1 MNIRVIINALLII
14 LILHIIIL
22 NIDFRVTIGK
32 NINIDKNKYLEN
44 FEEKKVGI
52 KPDNISEINS
62 LDFLTNDNDEFKK
75 KLTKFIKEEPVQP
88 ENNFEKK
95 NILPV
100 SAANA
105 YLNDNNVPNFES
117 NVADISKFFKINYDN
132 LNEDQ
137 LRSTSIEDLR
147 KNHNNSPDSMESGVI
162 HEQMISKKNI
172 TSATIKENNEIN
184 PFVRTS
190 KENPDTWSYK
200 NELPM
205 NGGTIVNGILGFD
218 SLESQFAV
226 YNPNKLNLQAADS
239 NNFDNIPHDDLRK
252 PIIYEN

>member
-22 NIDFRVTIGK
+22 NIDFKVTIGK
-32 NINIDKNKYLEN
+32 NINIDKNNYLEN
-44 FEEKKVGI
+44 FQGKKDGNLRSIDEI
-52 KPDNISEINS
+52 KPDNITEINS
-62 LDFLTNDNDEFKK
+62 LDFLTSDNDDFKK
-75 KLTKFIKEEPVQP
+75 KLTKFIKEDTVQP
-88 ENNFEKK
+88 ENKFEKK
-95 NILPV
+95 NILSV

-132 LNEDQ
+132 LNEEQ

-147 KNHNNSPDSMESGVI
+147 KNHDE
-162 HEQMISKKNI
+162 SKKNI
-172 TSATIKENNEIN
+172 ISASIKENDAIN

-252 PIIYEN
+252 PIVYEN

>member
-22 NIDFRVTIGK
+22 NIDFKVTIGK
-32 NINIDKNKYLEN
+32 NINIDKNNYLEN
-44 FEEKKVGI
+44 FQEKKDGNLHSIDEI

-62 LDFLTNDNDEFKK
+62 LDFLNSDNDDFKK
-75 KLTKFIKEEPVQP
+75 KLTKFIKEDTVQP
-88 ENNFEKK
+88 ENKFEKK
-95 NILPV
+95 NILSV

-132 LNEDQ
+132 LNEEQ

-147 KNHNNSPDSMESGVI
+147 KTHDE
-162 HEQMISKKNI
+162 SKKSVI
-172 TSATIKENNEIN
+172 SASIKENDAIN

>member
-1 MNIRVIINALLII
+1 MNIRIIINALLII

-22 NIDFRVTIGK
+22 NIDFKVTIGK
-32 NINIDKNKYLEN
+32 NININKNDYLEN
-44 FEEKKVGI
+44 FQEKKNEI

-62 LDFLTNDNDEFKK
+62 LDFLNSDNDDFKK
-75 KLTKFIKEEPVQP
+75 KLTKFIKEDTVQP

-137 LRSTSIEDLR
+137 LRSTSIDDLR
-147 KNHNNSPDSMESGVI
+147 KNQDD
-162 HEQMISKKNI
+162 SKKNI
-172 TSATIKENNEIN
+172 ISATIKENDEIN

-226 YNPNKLNLQAADS
+226 YNPNKLNLQPADS